1 MTHRK
6 ESPVADRAHRS
17 GFDRRAINV
26 TGHLL
31 LSVASLERRIASVPK
46 QLSAVVE
53 AAGRNASIGRVPGP
67 VVARATGNES

>member
-17 GFDRRAINV
+17 DFDRRAINV

-31 LSVASLERRIASVPK
+31 LSVVSLERRIASVPK

-53 AAGRNASIGRVPGP
+53 GAGRDGSSGRLPGP
-67 VVARATGNES
+67 VAVRATGNES

>member
-17 GFDRRAINV
+17 DFDRHAINV

-31 LSVASLERRIASVPK
+31 LSVVSLERRIVSVPK

-53 AAGRNASIGRVPGP
+53 AAGRNGSSGRLQGP
-67 VVARATGNES
+67 VVTRATGDES

>member
-17 GFDRRAINV
+17 ALDRRVINV

-31 LSVASLERRIASVPK
+31 LSVVSLERRIASVPK

>member
-17 GFDRRAINV
+17 DFDRRAISV

-46 QLSAVVE
+46 QLSGVVE
-53 AAGRNASIGRVPGP
+53 AAGRNASNGRVPGP

>member
-17 GFDRRAINV
+17 DFDRRAINV
-26 TGHLL
+26 TGNLL
-31 LSVASLERRIASVPK
+31 LSVVSLERRIASVPK

-53 AAGRNASIGRVPGP
+53 EAGRNGSSGRLPGP